1 MSQSPVPVA
10 EVNSLVEALLA
21 PLTIPS
27 DDLAQLRPGV
37 TAAVQALLEERP
49 RLSEEGFARGKAL
62 FEDNLRRLQE
72 IYTERERHPE
82 IADVKIERPIF
93 ILGLPRCGTSLLH
106 ALMSVDPDT
115 RTPLSWEV
123 AQPSPPPEAAT
134 FDTDPRIAAFDRYV
148 DEAFAGEWAGV
159 RKAHPVGAV
168 IPQECGMIMETAFTS
183 ANPVMMFRLPSFY
196 KWYQQADTTFGY
208 QVHKKWLQHLAWHNP
223 RKRWVLKV
231 QEHMYHLPELLSVYP
246 DAILIQ
252 PHRDPLTV
260 MASISELIR
269 VIRSIGY
276 PTQDPIEL
284 GQEMLHLWH
293 DGQVK
298 LMAYRKAHPELKI
311 FDMRYKDIAANPVEA
326 ARSVY
331 AYSGAEFTPLAEKN
345 MRQWLADNPSDKHGR
360 HTYSL
365 DDFGL
370 TETQI
375 KAVYSDYIETYGA
388 YL

>member
-1 MSQSPVPVA
+1 MVHD
-10 EVNSLVEALLA
+10 LLA
-21 PLTIPS
+21 PLTIPTA
-27 DDLAQLRPGV
+27 DLQRLRPGV
-37 TAAVQALLEERP
+37 HAAVVALLEERT
-49 RLSEEGFARGKAL
+49 RLTDAGFARAQAL
-62 FEDNLRRLQE
+62 FQDNLRRLQA
-72 IYTERERHPE
+72 IYSDRAANPE
-82 IADVKIERPIF
+82 IAAVEIERPIF

-123 AQPSPPPEAAT
+123 AQPSPPPEAAS
-134 FDTDPRIAAFDRYV
+134 FDSDPRITAFDRYV
-148 DEAFAGEWAGV
+148 DEAFTGEWAGV
-159 RKAHPVGAV
+159 RKAHPIGST
-168 IPQECGMIMETAFTS
+168 IPQECGMILETAFTS

-196 KWYQQADTTFGY
+196 QWYQQADTTFGY
-208 QVHKKWLQHLAWHNP
+208 EVHKKWLQHLTWHNP

-269 VIRSIGY
+269 VIRSVSY
-276 PTQDPIEL
+276 PQQDLAEL

-298 LMAYRKAHPELKI
+298 MMAYRKAHPELKV
-311 FDMRYKDIAANPVEA
+311 FDMRYKDLAADPVAA

-331 AYSGAEFTPLAEKN
+331 EYAGEQFTPTAERN
-345 MRQWLADNPSDKHGR
+345 MRQWLADNPTDKHGR
-360 HTYSL
+360 HSYNL
-365 DDFGL
+365 DDFSIS
-370 TETQI
+370 EAEI
-375 KAVYSDYIETYGA
+375 KRVYADYIDTYA
-388 YL
+388 PYL